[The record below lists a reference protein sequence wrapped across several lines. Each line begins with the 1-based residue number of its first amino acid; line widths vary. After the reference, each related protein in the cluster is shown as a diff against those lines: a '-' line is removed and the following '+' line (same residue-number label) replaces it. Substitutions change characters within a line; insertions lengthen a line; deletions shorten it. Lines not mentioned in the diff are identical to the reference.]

1 MPIYEFYC
9 KKCNTLFNF
18 FSRSPNTDKKPL
30 CPRCKKVK
38 LERRMSLF
46 AKVSGEKSEAPGSD
60 GMPPVSPERMEKA
73 MAMLAGEA
81 EKMSDEDPRQ
91 AAAMVRKLTEAT
103 GLNLS
108 AGMEEALRRL
118 EKGEDP
124 DKIEEEMG
132 AIFEHEDPFAP
143 EKKGARARS
152 RATPLVDDT
161 LYEL

>member
-46 AKVSGEKSEAPGSD
+46 AKVSGEKSEAPGDD

-81 EKMSDEDPRQ
+81 EKMSGEDPRQ

-108 AGMEEALRRL
+108 TGMEEALRRL

-143 EKKGARARS
+143 EKKGTRAKGRT
-152 RATPLVDDT
+152 TPLVDDT